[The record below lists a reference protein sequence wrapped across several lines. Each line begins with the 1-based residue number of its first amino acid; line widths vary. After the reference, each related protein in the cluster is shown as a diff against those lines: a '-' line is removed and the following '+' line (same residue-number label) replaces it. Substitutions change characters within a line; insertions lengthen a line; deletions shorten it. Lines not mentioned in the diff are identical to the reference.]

1 MAEIIDKG
9 TALKVIRDEN
19 TITYYDKRDAA
30 GNPTLF
36 ARVVNGELLL
46 DFPTIG
52 LTVETFHF
60 AENPEEANDI
70 TNPDCESFEDLLDKI
85 IGFLTASS
93 SVATAITPVV
103 TGNVDNFDP
112 AGLSTADTII
122 ADNNGNNNLSGLK
135 APDPAVRARIRF
147 FTKGSGR
154 IRVLDNDPGSDP
166 VNRLLLGGFIDIN
179 ADEAGIDLEYDT
191 DVSRWRFIGK
201 I

>member
-60 AENPEEANDI
+60 AENPEEVNDI

-85 IGFLTASS
+85 IGFLTL
-93 SVATAITPVV
+93 
-103 TGNVDNFDP
+103 TGS
-112 AGLSTADTII
+112 L
-122 ADNNGNNNLSGLK
+122 
-135 APDPAVRARIRF
+135 
-147 FTKGSGR
+147 
-154 IRVLDNDPGSDP
+154 
-166 VNRLLLGGFIDIN
+166 
-179 ADEAGIDLEYDT
+179 
-191 DVSRWRFIGK
+191 
-201 I
+201 